1 MSTPKTGAGNR
12 TALPS
17 SAFPLAGVLI
27 LVLSSW
33 ALSGL
38 DASGKWIM
46 GFGVPLLIMCWFRY
60 VVHLGLVLALV
71 LPIKGRRVLHST
83 RPKAQILRGTVMM
96 LATFSFFSALRYL
109 PQAEA
114 TAINFLAPLLV
125 LSVAPWLLKEPPRLS
140 RWVAAG
146 VGFLGVLIIIRPTG
160 GLHPMGVLFGLITA
174 CMFATQ
180 FIVTRR
186 VAVDD
191 AMTTLI
197 WSGAVG
203 SLCLTIAL
211 PFILPAALPALRQL
225 TAFQW
230 LILVST
236 GFWGCLGHLLQ
247 IQAYQ
252 RASASLLAP
261 FVYLQIVAAA
271 ALGWLIWG
279 QFPDLFTWTGIAVV
293 CASGITIGA
302 LEWRRQARPGA

>member
-12 TALPS
+12 TALPP

-60 VVHLGLVLALV
+60 VVHLCLVLTLV
-71 LPIKGRRVLHST
+71 LPVKGRRVLRST

-271 ALGWLIWG
+271 ALGWMIWG
-279 QFPDLFTWTGIAVV
+279 QFPDLFTWIGIAVV